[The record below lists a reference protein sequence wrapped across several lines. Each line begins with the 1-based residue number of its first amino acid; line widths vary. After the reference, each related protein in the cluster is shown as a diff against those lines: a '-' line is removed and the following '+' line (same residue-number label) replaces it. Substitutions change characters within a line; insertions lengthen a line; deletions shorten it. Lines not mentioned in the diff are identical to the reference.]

1 MMAVDI
7 REIGFGSKLALC
19 WSFFWRGF
27 LVSVGSI
34 LAAGLAGGLLGGL
47 VGFVFAFAGLSRQG
61 ITGASLVIG
70 SAVGLATAF
79 ASLYLFI
86 RWLLGSRLGSYR
98 LILVPAGDRS
108 AFHETAAHGS

>member
-1 MMAVDI
+1 MAVDI
-7 REIGFGSKLALC
+7 REIGFGAKVALC

-34 LAAGLAGGLLGGL
+34 LAAGLAGGLLGGI
-47 VGFVFAFAGLSRQG
+47 VGFAFAFAGLSRQG
-61 ITGASLVIG
+61 IAGTSLVIG
-70 SAVGLATAF
+70 GAVGLATAF
-79 ASLYLFI
+79 VSLYLFI

-108 AFHETAAHGS
+108 AFQATAVSGS